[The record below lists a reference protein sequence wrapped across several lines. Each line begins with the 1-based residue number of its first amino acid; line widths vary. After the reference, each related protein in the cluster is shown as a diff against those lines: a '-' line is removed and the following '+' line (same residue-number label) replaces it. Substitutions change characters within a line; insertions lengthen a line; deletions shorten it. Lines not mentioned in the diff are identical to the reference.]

1 MDFTVIVQRLNELTT
16 FMNNVRTLSKK
27 IFELPDET
35 AGNKLVAVWN
45 ETDEEPQKFDLTAAL
60 QGMYSLTNGLTAIGN
75 IVRDG
80 ADFTFEVG
88 FEWKINGIEYAN
100 EEITRT
106 INDAGTGNHRIDIAV
121 ADTNN
126 DIYIIEGFEVPLAT
140 AVVQPPTPP
149 NTIFLCSFLIT
160 ESVIGD
166 NTSPETSGQN
176 NIPLKVNILST
187 DLATNDIAGFVTYI
201 NELNPPLTVLEI
213 NSLVQYYLTDTND
226 IYQFVGVGKGVYGQ
240 DNLQITSSNVI
251 KFSASG
257 AIPSFQQVTDVV
269 PNGNETTNI
278 VKFVVDADNYIEID
292 TVNLSIKV
300 YADGVLFN
308 DINQEGIINYAFGN
322 PDYYSSLT
330 NGALFV
336 GSLLSSD
343 ASIFDLNKIINNGV
357 DYSLPTG
364 ASSQIATLADI
375 TGGGGYTVVSSNT
388 TASNDTN
395 YTVVANSTFT
405 DPSPTEGKGY
415 VVYVRN
421 GTATIGG
428 TGYSV
433 GSLVFRVFHSG
444 AWSTREYKSNLTAS
458 DIPSGIDAVKIADGS
473 VSNTEFQYINSLT
486 SNAQTQLDLRVRT
499 LLNDNVDS
507 SAVTGTVANTILKSY
522 LIPANTLA
530 VGDTIDFKSVCS
542 KVGTN
547 ANSNFRLY
555 TNTSNSLTGASALAL
570 VSPSATN
577 LYFSLDRTYTLKSG
591 NTLESF
597 PVGSTAPTDE
607 VATTTAISNT
617 AFNPAVDNYF
627 IVAIQP
633 NNASDIFKQTL
644 CYITLMKSKTTI

>member
-75 IVRDG
+75 IVRYG

-240 DNLQITSSNVI
+240 DNLQITSSSVI
-251 KFSASG
+251 KFSTSATT
-257 AIPSFQQVTDVV
+257 PNLQQVTDE
-269 PNGNETTNI
+269 GNTIT
-278 VKFVVDADNYIEID
+278 DGTD
-292 TVNLSIKV
+292 TSQLSQFGITV
-300 YADGVLFN
+300 SDGV
-308 DINQEGIINYAFGN
+308 D
-322 PDYYSSLT
+322 
-330 NGALFV
+330 
-336 GSLLSSD
+336 SSD
-343 ASIFDLNKIINNGV
+343 LQKNQVIVTDFTQNAILQKNALEFSNGTDIASYTLGGITITDGTNDSSFGLGAIQNNAIS
-357 DYSLPTG
+357 YPLPTG
-364 ASSQIATLADI
+364 PSSPLATLADI
-375 TGGGGYTVVSSNT
+375 TGGVTDGDKGDITVSSSGTVWTIDNG
-388 TASNDTN
+388 AVTN
-395 YTVVANSTFT
+395 AKVA
-405 DPSPTEGKGY
+405 
-415 VVYVRN
+415 
-421 GTATIGG
+421 
-428 TGYSV
+428 
-433 GSLVFRVFHSG
+433 
-444 AWSTREYKSNLTAS
+444 
-458 DIPSGIDAVKIADGS
+458 SGIDATKIADGS
-473 VSNTEFQYINSLT
+473 VSNTEFQRLDGVTGNI
-486 SNAQTQLDLRVRT
+486 QTQIDNRVRT
-499 LLNDNVDS
+499 LLNDNVNS

-522 LIPANTLA
+522 LVPANTLA
-530 VGDTIDFKSVCS
+530 VGDTLDFKTVCS
-542 KVGTN
+542 KTN
-547 ANSNFRLY
+547 GGSPANCNFRFY
-555 TNTSNSLTGASALAL
+555 TNTSNSLTSASTLAL
-570 VSPSATN
+570 VTPANTN

-597 PVGSTAPTDE
+597 PVGSSAVTDE
-607 VATTTAISNT
+607 APNNTAISNT

-627 IVAIQP
+627 IIAIQP
-633 NNASDIFKQTL
+633 NNAGDSFIQTL
-644 CYITLMKSKTTI
+644 CYITVMKQKTTI